1 MFVTSFLQV
10 AETGSCHQKTHAVLL
25 SIFSGFVQD
34 KNKSGIKP
42 LCMVSIEV
50 TYHTLLEI
58 FFQHFACAS
67 KQLCPPIWI
76 TVSTKLNLLL
86 GCRHIFGS
94 SNLSDVETAD
104 QPEKISRTNYLSNVW
119 EFEMTRST

>member
-1 MFVTSFLQV
+1 MLVTSFLQV

-42 LCMVSIEV
+42 LYMVLIEV

-76 TVSTKLNLLL
+76 TASTKLNLLL

-94 SNLSDVETAD
+94 SNLSDFETTD
-104 QPEKISRTNYLSNVW
+104 QPEKKKSVLRTN
-119 EFEMTRST
+119 